1 MHDGVT
7 QSRPNTQ
14 LMGSADCICLIFD
27 KVFQII
33 FQSHN
38 DNKAILSKT
47 RYFLKNEI
55 LQILDNMNYAI
66 VQICYSKQVMAG
78 RERSQE

>member
-1 MHDGVT
+1 
-7 QSRPNTQ
+7 
-14 LMGSADCICLIFD
+14 MGSADCICLIFD
-27 KVFQII
+27 KVLQII

-66 VQICYSKQVMAG
+66 VQISYSKQVMAG